1 MGSKLA
7 VTDNGVHN
15 IAKKIFFTDDKLI
28 HRKTKKMF
36 RTQNGVH
43 RMVYSSG
50 AKWAKY
56 SCETIPAHYVE
67 EEPQGTTGSNA
78 TYGEIHVYTGYT
90 FSETEG
96 YVGTGGAWAMP
107 SVAVGRYRVSA
118 TRVSRFYDWG
128 TITTDNYNG
137 YLVRYKE
144 VARCTYVPQSYAA
157 GEEYYDTYEVEDGEY
172 PEEGEFELVAGSTKD
187 SYLVLDVDGTYY
199 YYVRGD

>member
-7 VTDNGVHN
+7 VTNDSKHK
-15 IAKKIFFTDDKLI
+15 IAKKIFFTDDKLV

-36 RTQNGVH
+36 RTENGVH

-50 AKWAKY
+50 TKWTKY

-78 TYGEIHVYTGYT
+78 VYDTIYAYAYYT

-96 YVGTGGAWAMP
+96 YVGIGGAWVSP

-118 TRVSRFYDWG
+118 TRVMRFYDWG
-128 TITTDNYNG
+128 TVSTDTYNG

-144 VARCTYVPQSYAA
+144 VARCTHVPQSYAA
-157 GEEYYDTYEVEDGEY
+157 GPIYYDTIEVEDGEL
-172 PEEGEFELVAGSTKD
+172 PESGGLTAGSTKD
-187 SYLVLDVDGTYY
+187 SYLVLYVDDTNY

>member
-67 EEPQGTTGSNA
+67 EEPQGTLYSQTASNSI
-78 TYGEIHVYTGYT
+78 YVYRGYT

-96 YVGTGGAWAMP
+96 YVGTGGYRTPP
-107 SVAVGRYRVSA
+107 SSVSYGDYQVSA
-118 TRVSRFYDWG
+118 TQVWRFYDRG
-128 TITTDNYNG
+128 TVTTDTFNG
-137 YLVRYKE
+137 YLVRFKE
-144 VARCTYVPQSYAA
+144 VARCTSVPLTYAA
-157 GEEYYDTYEVEDGEY
+157 GEEYHGTYEVEDGEY
-172 PEEGEFELVAGSTKD
+172 PEEGFFVAGSIKD